1 MKDVI
6 VVGGGVIGLF
16 CAVRLRKGGA
26 RVRLMDSG
34 PEHPTYYTPI
44 ASAAAA
50 GMLAPI
56 GDAPSAHERV
66 ALESFE
72 LWKFFREGA
81 EWADGVRFDGAVVAR
96 ASEADASAFA
106 ANAAR
111 LGHKASPLSGNEFRK
126 RTGFRAKV
134 GHALFVETEGT
145 ADPLRVLTG
154 LAMQAHALGVLRHYN
169 TDIASVTPTSVTT
182 HEDKV
187 FEADTI
193 LLAPGAWATNE
204 LMNAAPALRQI
215 RPGKGMVATIEM
227 ERRLG
232 PNLRAGDFYLA
243 QRREDAVIGATLEF
257 GRYDR
262 KVDRGKL
269 AELHAA
275 ADRLLPDEVKLG
287 EAAWA
292 GIRPMSPDGWP
303 MIGPTGEGILVAA
316 GHSRDGWLMA
326 PITAE
331 IITAYV
337 FGAEIPP
344 AWAALSPQRFQ
355 EQIESS

>member
-6 VVGGGVIGLF
+6 VVGGGVVGLF

-26 RVRLMDSG
+26 RVWLLESG
-34 PEHPTYYTPI
+34 PEHPTYYSPI

-56 GDAPSAHERV
+56 SDAPSAHENV
-66 ALESFE
+66 ALESFD
-72 LWKFFREGA
+72 LWKQCREGA
-81 EWADGVRFDGAVVAR
+81 EWADGVRFDGAVVVRPSA
-96 ASEADASAFA
+96 AEASAFA
-106 ANAAR
+106 ANVTR
-111 LGHKASPLSGNEFRK
+111 LGQKAFALPAGEFRK

-134 GHALFVETEGT
+134 DHGLFIEAEGV

-154 LAMQAHALGVLRHYN
+154 LAMQAHALGVLRHYD
-169 TDIASVTPTSVTT
+169 TDASEVTATRVTT
-182 HEDKV
+182 HEGKV
-187 FEADTI
+187 FEADAVV
-193 LLAPGAWATNE
+193 LAPGAWATE
-204 LMNAAPALRQI
+204 KLAAVAPALKQVRA
-215 RPGKGMVATIEM
+215 GKGIVAAVEL

-232 PNLRAGDFYLA
+232 PNLRAGEFYLA
-243 QRREDAVIGATLEF
+243 QRREDAVLGATLEF
-257 GRYDR
+257 DRFDR
-262 KVDRGKL
+262 KVDRAKV

-275 ADRLLPDEVKLG
+275 AERLLPGEVKLT
-287 EAAWA
+287 EKAWA

-303 MIGPTGEGILVAA
+303 MIGPSSQGVLLAA

-337 FGAEIPP
+337 FGNEIP
-344 AWAALSPQRFQ
+344 ARWAALSPERF
-355 EQIESS
+355 EPS

>member
-1 MKDVI
+1 MMDVI

-26 RVRLMDSG
+26 RVWLLDSG

-56 GDAPSAHERV
+56 AEAASAHERV

-72 LWKFFREGA
+72 LWKSMRAGA
-81 EWADGVRFDGAVVAR
+81 EWADGVRFDGAVVVRPDHA
-96 ASEADASAFA
+96 EATAFA

-111 LGHKASPLSGNEFRK
+111 LGQRAVSLSGREFRK
-126 RTGFRAKV
+126 RTGFRTKV
-134 GHALFVETEGT
+134 DHALFVEAEGV

-154 LAMQAHALGVLRHYN
+154 LAMQAHALGVLRAYD
-169 TDIASVTPTSVTT
+169 TDASEVTATSVTT
-182 HEDKV
+182 HEGRV
-187 FEADTI
+187 LEADAVV
-193 LLAPGAWATNE
+193 LAPGAWATE
-204 LMNAAPALRQI
+204 KLMSAAPALKQI
-215 RPGKGMVATIEM
+215 RPGKGMVAAVDLGRT
-227 ERRLG
+227 LG
-232 PNLRAGDFYLA
+232 PNLRAGDFYIC
-243 QRREDAVIGATLEF
+243 QRREDAVLGATLEYDRF
-257 GRYDR
+257 DR
-262 KVDRGKL
+262 KVDRGKI
-269 AELHAA
+269 AELHAFA
-275 ADRLLPDEVKLG
+275 EKMLPGEVKLT
-287 EAAWA
+287 EQAWA

-303 MIGPTGEGILVAA
+303 MIGPTGEGILLAA

-337 FGAEIPP
+337 FGNEIPP
-344 AWAALSPQRFQ
+344 AWAALSPERF
-355 EQIESS
+355 ENP

>member
-26 RVRLMDSG
+26 RVWLLESG
-34 PEHPTYYTPI
+34 PEHPTYYSPI

-56 GDAPSAHERV
+56 SDAPSAHENV
-66 ALESFE
+66 ALESFD
-72 LWKFFREGA
+72 LWKQFRERA
-81 EWADGVRFDGAVVAR
+81 EWADGVRFDGAVVVRPSA
-96 ASEADASAFA
+96 EEASAFA
-106 ANAAR
+106 ANVTR
-111 LGHKASPLSGNEFRK
+111 LGQKAFALSAGEFRK

-134 GHALFVETEGT
+134 DHAFFIEAEGV

-154 LAMQAHALGVLRHYN
+154 LAMQAHALGVLRHYD
-169 TDIASVTPTSVTT
+169 TDASEVTATSVTT
-182 HEDKV
+182 HEGKV
-187 FEADTI
+187 FEADAVV
-193 LLAPGAWATNE
+193 LAPGAWATE
-204 LMNAAPALRQI
+204 KIASVAPALKQVRA
-215 RPGKGMVATIEM
+215 GKGIVAAVEL
-227 ERRLG
+227 EKRLG

-243 QRREDAVIGATLEF
+243 QRRDDVVLGATLEF
-257 GRYDR
+257 DRFDR
-262 KVDRGKL
+262 KVDRAKV

-275 ADRLLPDEVKLG
+275 AERLLPGEVKLT
-287 EAAWA
+287 EQAWA

-303 MIGPTGEGILVAA
+303 MIGPSGTGVLLAA

-337 FGAEIPP
+337 FGNEIP
-344 AWAALSPQRFQ
+344 ARWAALSPERF
-355 EQIESS
+355 ETP

>member
-26 RVRLMDSG
+26 RVRMMDSG

-81 EWADGVRFDGAVVAR
+81 EWADGVRFDGAVVVR
-96 ASEADASAFA
+96 ENEQDASAFA
-106 ANAAR
+106 ANAVR
-111 LGHKASPLSGNEFRK
+111 LGHRAVGLTSNEFRK

-134 GHALFVETEGT
+134 EHALFVENEGT

-169 TDIASVTPTSVTT
+169 TDIASATPTRVTT

-187 FEADTI
+187 FEADAI
-193 LLAPGAWATNE
+193 VLAPGAWATNE
-204 LMNAAPALRQI
+204 LMNAAPVLKHI
-215 RPGKGMVATIEM
+215 RAGKGMVAAIEM
-227 ERRLG
+227 EQRLG
-232 PNLRAGDFYLA
+232 PNLRAGDSIW
-243 QRREDAVIGATLEF
+243 RS
-257 GRYDR
+257 
-262 KVDRGKL
+262 
-269 AELHAA
+269 AA
-275 ADRLLPDEVKLG
+275 RM
-287 EAAWA
+287 
-292 GIRPMSPDGWP
+292 R
-303 MIGPTGEGILVAA
+303 
-316 GHSRDGWLMA
+316 
-326 PITAE
+326 
-331 IITAYV
+331 
-337 FGAEIPP
+337 
-344 AWAALSPQRFQ
+344 
-355 EQIESS
+355 

>member
-6 VVGGGVIGLF
+6 VVGGGAIGLF

-26 RVRLMDSG
+26 RVWLLESG

-56 GDAPSAHERV
+56 GEAASPHEGA
-66 ALESFE
+66 ALESYA
-72 LWKFFREGA
+72 LWKQFREGA
-81 EWADGVRFDGAVVAR
+81 EWADGVRFDGAVVVRSNA
-96 ASEADASAFA
+96 AEAAAFA

-111 LGHKASPLSGNEFRK
+111 LGQKAAQLSAGDVRK

-134 GHALFVETEGT
+134 DHALFIESEGT
-145 ADPLRVLTG
+145 ADPLRMLTG
-154 LAMQAHALGVLRHYN
+154 LAMQAHALGVLRHYD
-169 TDIASVTPTSVTT
+169 TDASEVTATSVTT
-182 HEDKV
+182 HDGKV
-187 FEADTI
+187 FEADAVV
-193 LLAPGAWATNE
+193 LAPGAWATE
-204 LMNAAPALRQI
+204 KLMQAAPALKQVRA
-215 RPGKGMVATIEM
+215 GKGMVAAVEL

-243 QRREDAVIGATLEF
+243 QRREDVVIGATLEF
-257 GRYDR
+257 DRFDR
-262 KVDRGKL
+262 KVDRAKIAG
-269 AELHAA
+269 LHAA
-275 ADRLLPDEVKLG
+275 AERLLPGEVKLT
-287 EAAWA
+287 EQAWA

-303 MIGPTGEGILVAA
+303 MIGPSKSGILLAA

-337 FGAEIPP
+337 FGNEIPP
-344 AWAALSPQRFQ
+344 AWAALSPERF
-355 EQIESS
+355 EPS

>member
-6 VVGGGVIGLF
+6 VVGGGVVGLF

-26 RVRLMDSG
+26 RVWLLESG
-34 PEHPTYYTPI
+34 PEHPTYYSPI

-56 GDAPSAHERV
+56 SDAPSAHENV
-66 ALESFE
+66 ALESFD
-72 LWKFFREGA
+72 LWKQCREGA
-81 EWADGVRFDGAVVAR
+81 EWADGVRFDGAVVVRPSA
-96 ASEADASAFA
+96 AEASAFA
-106 ANAAR
+106 ANVTR
-111 LGHKASPLSGNEFRK
+111 LGQKAFALPAGEFRK

-134 GHALFVETEGT
+134 DHGLFIEAEGV

-154 LAMQAHALGVLRHYN
+154 LAMQAHALGVLRHYD
-169 TDIASVTPTSVTT
+169 TDASEVTATRVAT
-182 HEDKV
+182 HEGKV
-187 FEADTI
+187 FEADAVV
-193 LLAPGAWATNE
+193 LAPGAWATE
-204 LMNAAPALRQI
+204 KLAAVAPALKQVRA
-215 RPGKGMVATIEM
+215 GKGIVAAVEL

-232 PNLRAGDFYLA
+232 PNLRAGEFYLA
-243 QRREDAVIGATLEF
+243 QRREDAVLGATLEF
-257 GRYDR
+257 DRFDR
-262 KVDRGKL
+262 KVDRAKV

-275 ADRLLPDEVKLG
+275 AERLLPGEVKLT
-287 EAAWA
+287 EKAWA

-303 MIGPTGEGILVAA
+303 MIGPSSQGVLLAA

-337 FGAEIPP
+337 FGNEIP
-344 AWAALSPQRFQ
+344 ARWAALSPERF
-355 EQIESS
+355 EPS

>member
-26 RVRLMDSG
+26 RVWLLDSG

-56 GDAPSAHERV
+56 AEAPSVHEMV
-66 ALESFE
+66 ALESFA
-72 LWKFFREGA
+72 LWRSMQAGS
-81 EWADGVRFDGAVVAR
+81 EWADGVRFDGAVIVR
-96 ASEADASAFA
+96 PTQSDAAAFA

-111 LGHKASPLSGNEFRK
+111 LGHKAAHLSGGEFRK

-134 GHALFVETEGT
+134 DQALFVEAEGT

-154 LAMQAHALGVLRHYN
+154 LAMQAHALGVLRAYD
-169 TDIASVTPTSVTT
+169 TDASEVTATSVTT
-182 HEDKV
+182 HDGRV
-187 FEADTI
+187 LEADAVV
-193 LLAPGAWATNE
+193 LAPGAWASE
-204 LMNAAPALRQI
+204 KVMSAAPALKRI
-215 RPGKGMVATIEM
+215 RPGKGMVAAVEIE
-227 ERRLG
+227 RPLG
-232 PNLRAGDFYLA
+232 PNVRAGDFYVA
-243 QRREDAVIGATLEF
+243 QRRDDVVLGSTLEF
-257 GRYDR
+257 DRFDR
-262 KVDRGKL
+262 KVDRTKI

-275 ADRLLPDEVKLG
+275 AERLLPGDLRLTDQ
-287 EAAWA
+287 AWA

-303 MIGPTGEGILVAA
+303 MIGPSAEGVLLAA

-337 FGAEIPP
+337 FGNEIP
-344 AWAALSPQRFQ
+344 ATWAALSPERF
-355 EQIESS
+355 EHP

>member
-6 VVGGGVIGLF
+6 VVGGGAIGLF
-16 CAVRLRKGGA
+16 CAVRLRMGGA
-26 RVRLMDSG
+26 RVWLLDSL

-66 ALESFE
+66 ALESFD
-72 LWKFFREGA
+72 LWKEFRTGA
-81 EWADGVRFDGAVVAR
+81 EWADGVRFDGAVVVRKDA
-96 ASEADASAFA
+96 AEASAFA
-106 ANAAR
+106 ANAVR
-111 LGHKASPLSGNEFRK
+111 LGQKVSTLSAGDVRK

-134 GHALFVETEGT
+134 EHALFLEAEGT

-154 LAMQAHALGVLRHYN
+154 LAMQAHALGVLRHYD
-169 TDIASVTPTSVTT
+169 TDVSEATATSVTT
-182 HEDKV
+182 HEGRV
-187 FEADTI
+187 FEADAVV
-193 LLAPGAWATNE
+193 LAPGAWATE
-204 LMNAAPALRQI
+204 KLMRVAPALRSI
-215 RPGKGMVATIEM
+215 RAGKGMLAAVEL
-227 ERRLG
+227 ERKLG

-243 QRREDAVIGATLEF
+243 QRREDVVLGATLEF
-257 GRYDR
+257 DRFDR
-262 KVDRGKL
+262 KVERAKI

-275 ADRLLPDEVKLG
+275 AERLLPGEVKLT
-287 EAAWA
+287 EQAWA

-303 MIGPTGEGILVAA
+303 MIGPSGDGVLLAA

-337 FGAEIPP
+337 FGNEIPP
-344 AWAALSPQRFQ
+344 AWAALSPERFVQ
-355 EQIESS
+355 P

>member
-6 VVGGGVIGLF
+6 VVGGGAIGLF

-26 RVRLMDSG
+26 RVWLLESG

-56 GDAPSAHERV
+56 GEAASPHEGV
-66 ALESFE
+66 ALESYD
-72 LWKFFREGA
+72 LWKQFREGA
-81 EWADGVRFDGAVVAR
+81 EWADGVRFDGAIVVR
-96 ASEADASAFA
+96 ASAAEASAFA

-111 LGHKASPLSGNEFRK
+111 LGQKAVQLSAGDVRK

-134 GHALFVETEGT
+134 EHPLFIESEGT

-154 LAMQAHALGVLRHYN
+154 LTMQAHALGVLRHYN
-169 TDIASVTPTSVTT
+169 TDVSELTATSVTT
-182 HEDKV
+182 HEGKV
-187 FEADTI
+187 FEADAVV
-193 LLAPGAWATNE
+193 LAPGAWATE
-204 LMNAAPALRQI
+204 KLMQAAPALKQVRA
-215 RPGKGMVATIEM
+215 GKGMVAAVEL

-257 GRYDR
+257 DRFDR
-262 KVDRGKL
+262 KVDRAKI

-275 ADRLLPDEVKLG
+275 AERLLPGEVKLT
-287 EAAWA
+287 EQAWA

-303 MIGPTGEGILVAA
+303 MIGPSGSGILLAA

-337 FGAEIPP
+337 FGNEIPP
-344 AWAALSPQRFQ
+344 AWAALSPERF
-355 EQIESS
+355 EPS

>member
-26 RVRLMDSG
+26 RVRLIDSG

-56 GDAPSAHERV
+56 GDAPSAHEQV
-66 ALESFE
+66 ALESFD

-81 EWADGVRFDGAVVAR
+81 EWADGVRFDGGIVVR
-96 ASEADASAFA
+96 ASEAEASVFA
-106 ANAAR
+106 SNAAR
-111 LGHKASPLSGNEFRK
+111 IGQKAIPLSAREFQK
-126 RTGFRAKV
+126 RTGFRAKID
-134 GHALFVETEGT
+134 HALFVESEGT

-154 LAMQAHALGVLRHYN
+154 LAMQAHALGVLRDYN
-169 TDIASVTPTSVTT
+169 TDVASVTPTNVTT
-182 HEDKV
+182 HEGKV
-187 FEADTI
+187 FEADAI
-193 LLAPGAWATNE
+193 VLAPGAWATNP
-204 LMNAAPALRQI
+204 LMEAAPALKHI
-215 RPGKGMVATIEM
+215 RPGKGMVAAIEM
-227 ERRLG
+227 EPRLG

-257 GRYDR
+257 DRFDR
-262 KVDRGKL
+262 KVDRAKL

-275 ADRLLPDEVKLG
+275 AEKLLPGEVRLT
-287 EAAWA
+287 EQAWA

-303 MIGPTGEGILVAA
+303 MIGPTGEGVLVAG

-337 FGAEIPP
+337 FGAEISPR
-344 AWAALSPQRFQ
+344 WAALSPERF
-355 EQIESS
+355 ETK

>member
-6 VVGGGVIGLF
+6 VVGGGAIGLF

-26 RVRLMDSG
+26 RVWLLESG

-56 GDAPSAHERV
+56 GETPSAHEGV
-66 ALESFE
+66 ALESYD
-72 LWKFFREGA
+72 LWKQFREGA
-81 EWADGVRFDGAVVAR
+81 EWADGVRFDGAVVVRPSA
-96 ASEADASAFA
+96 AEAAAFA
-106 ANAAR
+106 SNASR
-111 LGHKASPLSGNEFRK
+111 QGQKALAISSGEVRK

-134 GHALFVETEGT
+134 DHALFIENEGT
-145 ADPLRVLTG
+145 ADPLRMLTG
-154 LAMQAHALGVLRHYN
+154 LAMQAHALGVLRHYD
-169 TDIASVTPTSVTT
+169 TDALDVTATSVMA
-182 HEDKV
+182 HNGKV
-187 FEADTI
+187 FEADAVV
-193 LLAPGAWATNE
+193 LAPGAWATE
-204 LMNAAPALRQI
+204 KLMQAAPALKQVRA
-215 RPGKGMVATIEM
+215 GKGMVAAVEL

-243 QRREDAVIGATLEF
+243 QRRDDAVIGATLEF
-257 GRYDR
+257 DRFDR
-262 KVDRGKL
+262 KVDRAKIV
-269 AELHAA
+269 ELHEAA
-275 ADRLLPDEVKLG
+275 ERLLPGEVKLT
-287 EAAWA
+287 EQAWA

-303 MIGPTGEGILVAA
+303 MIGPSSSGVLLAA

-337 FGAEIPP
+337 FGTEIPP
-344 AWAALSPQRFQ
+344 AWAALSPQRF
-355 EQIESS
+355 EPS

>member
-26 RVRLMDSG
+26 RVWLLDSG
-34 PEHPTYYTPI
+34 PEHPTYFTPI

-56 GDAPSAHERV
+56 AEAASAHEKV

-72 LWKFFREGA
+72 LWQSMRAGA
-81 EWADGVRFDGAVVAR
+81 EWADGVRFDGAVVVR
-96 ASEADASAFA
+96 KNQADASAFA

-111 LGHKASPLSGNEFRK
+111 LGHKALSLSGGEFRK

-134 GHALFVETEGT
+134 EHTLFLEAEGA

-154 LAMQAHALGVLRHYN
+154 LAMQAHALGVLRAYD
-169 TDIASVTPTSVTT
+169 TDASEVTATSVTT
-182 HEDKV
+182 HEGRV
-187 FEADTI
+187 LEADAVV
-193 LLAPGAWATNE
+193 LAPGAWATE
-204 LMNAAPALRQI
+204 KLMGAAPALKRI
-215 RPGKGMVATIEM
+215 RPGKGTVAAVEFD
-227 ERRLG
+227 RALG
-232 PNLRAGDFYLA
+232 PNLRAGDFYLC
-243 QRREDAVIGATLEF
+243 QRREDAVLGATLEYDRF
-257 GRYDR
+257 DR
-262 KVDRGKL
+262 KVDRNKI

-275 ADRLLPDEVKLG
+275 AERLLPGEVRLT
-287 EAAWA
+287 EQAWA

-303 MIGPTGEGILVAA
+303 MIGPTAEGILLAA

-337 FGAEIPP
+337 FGNEIPP
-344 AWAALSPQRFQ
+344 AWAALSPERF
-355 EQIESS
+355 EHP

>member
-56 GDAPSAHERV
+56 GDAPSPHERV
-66 ALESFE
+66 ALESFD
-72 LWKFFREGA
+72 LWRFFREGA
-81 EWADGVRFDGAVVAR
+81 EWADGVRFDGAVVVR
-96 ASEADASAFA
+96 ASDADASSFA

-111 LGHKASPLSGNEFRK
+111 LGQKATPLSSNEFRK
-126 RTGFRAKV
+126 RTGFRAKLD
-134 GHALFVETEGT
+134 HALFVESEGT

-169 TDIASVTPTSVTT
+169 TDVASATPTSVIT
-182 HEDKV
+182 HEGKV
-187 FEADTI
+187 FEADAI
-193 LLAPGAWATNE
+193 VLAPGAWASNE
-204 LMNAAPALRQI
+204 LMSAAPALRRI
-215 RPGKGMVATIEM
+215 RAGKGMVASVEM
-227 ERRLG
+227 DHRLG
-232 PNLRAGDFYLA
+232 PNLRAGGFYLA

-257 GRYDR
+257 DRYDR

-269 AELHAA
+269 AVLHAA
-275 ADRLLPDEVKLG
+275 AERLLPGEVKLG

-303 MIGPTGEGILVAA
+303 MIGPAGDGILIAA

-337 FGAEIPP
+337 FGSEIAPQ
-344 AWAALSPQRFQ
+344 WAALSPHRFQ
-355 EQIESS
+355 EQI